1 MMHGMERYL
10 VANYALAFAWSV
22 VVLLG
27 LIGLGRLVARAVD
40 DEAAI
45 KAGWG
50 LHAAWGTAL
59 YLFLG
64 GLLALFGLCGA
75 TAIALLL
82 GGGVAIMIWTTFRA
96 GLPTRAALAE
106 IPWQNWPAFAVVAL
120 LFAGCLC
127 WQGNLN
133 ACDDLAAYHNFCE
146 KLLVTGS
153 FDAPFFL
160 RRLASL
166 RG

>member
-50 LHAAWGTAL
+50 LHAAWGAAL

-75 TAIALLL
+75 TMIGLLF
-82 GGGVAIMIWTTFRA
+82 GVGVAVLIWTTYRA
-96 GLPTRAALAE
+96 GLPSKAALAE
-106 IPWQNWPAFAVVAL
+106 LPWHTWPAFAVVAL
-120 LFAGCLC
+120 IFAG
-127 WQGNLN
+127 G
-133 ACDDLAAYHNFCE
+133 
-146 KLLVTGS
+146 
-153 FDAPFFL
+153 
-160 RRLASL
+160 
-166 RG
+166 